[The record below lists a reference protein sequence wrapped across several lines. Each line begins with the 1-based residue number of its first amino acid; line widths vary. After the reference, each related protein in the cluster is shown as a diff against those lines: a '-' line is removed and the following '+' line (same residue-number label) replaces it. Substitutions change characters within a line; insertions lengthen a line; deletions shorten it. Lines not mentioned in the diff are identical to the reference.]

1 MRPRNHASIA
11 NTFLSQS
18 TPMKLFDL
26 SDEVAVV
33 IGGTGVL
40 GGALAEGLA
49 EAGAKVAVV
58 GRNAERGQA
67 RVASIQKKGGR
78 ASFFS
83 ADAIRRE
90 SLRAT
95 HNEITKTLGQVS

>member
-1 MRPRNHASIA
+1 
-11 NTFLSQS
+11 
-18 TPMKLFDL
+18 MKLFDL
-26 SDEVAVV
+26 SGDVAVV

-67 RVASIQKKGGR
+67 RAKAIESKGGR
-78 ASFFS
+78 AAFFAAKPCVPRSLLSTNLMTENPMLFS
-83 ADAIRRE
+83 AVLIA
-90 SLRAT
+90 LRSA
-95 HNEITKTLGQVS
+95 